1 MENLSPKIHI
11 DYLKCAIKN
20 LRKDDYEDLYILTI
34 IESLK
39 SACRI
44 MEQMIESNSFN
55 NENKQEIENVLN
67 EVRNGIEWNNNPTF
81 MKLLELC
88 YEVYGL
94 IIFLESEDK
103 NE

>member
-1 MENLSPKIHI
+1 MKNLSSKIHI

-20 LRKDDYEDLYILTI
+20 IKKDDFADLHIITI

-39 SACRI
+39 SACKI
-44 MEQMIESNSFN
+44 MKQMLDSNSFN

-81 MKLLELC
+81 MKLSELC

-94 IIFLESEDK
+94 IIYLESEDK